1 MDLELLFVY
10 LLFGLIFFLMGWHAR
25 EYHATRVISRAM
37 EEFTEDTIAEFKAM
51 VITIKVEED
60 SNGDLFVYR
69 KDDGSYL
76 AHGKTKKQL
85 EDILNEK
92 FPGKLFNATG
102 EDMEKLKS
110 K

>member
-1 MDLELLFVY
+1 MEALFIVSIFGAFCFLL
-10 LLFGLIFFLMGWHAR
+10 GWHAR

>member
-1 MDLELLFVY
+1 
-10 LLFGLIFFLMGWHAR
+10 
-25 EYHATRVISRAM
+25 M